1 MTKHKTIVKLH
12 SKCLLLKFVITILGL
27 TYLKSKYVSDWR
39 PPTAFGTVLM
49 IFCDNSNFSKK
60 IYDVSS
66 SGNSLNRF
74 FDKSETKKQ
83 CFSRC
88 F

>member
-1 MTKHKTIVKLH
+1 M
-12 SKCLLLKFVITILGL
+12 SCL

-49 IFCDNSNFSKK
+49 MFCDNSNFSKNT
-60 IYDVSS
+60 YDVSS

-74 FDKSETKKQ
+74 FDRSETKRII
-83 CFSRC
+83 FSTE
-88 F
+88 

>member
-1 MTKHKTIVKLH
+1 MSVA
-12 SKCLLLKFVITILGL
+12 FAL

-74 FDKSETKKQ
+74 FDKSETKKNIVIV
-83 CFSRC
+83 SIYAYVKHNNSTIKILL
-88 F
+88 